1 MPTHYQIRD
10 DDAAVDH
17 HPVDDIEP
25 EAEGMCYDDM
35 GQALIFIM
43 TWMLEAHT
51 ARTVGGR
58 ALLLARLLGVEH
70 KHNANYSRIAEEAGV
85 SRESIRQAASG
96 LEAFAGLRSRAIVT
110 KTTRSN
116 RAEKPLSNAKAR
128 RYSGELKT
136 TREGARGAPPVK
148 ESF

>member
-1 MPTHYQIRD
+1 MPTHIPIRD
-10 DDAAVDH
+10 DDAAIEH

-25 EAEGMCYDDM
+25 EPEPMCYGDM
-35 GQALIFIM
+35 GQALIVIIA
-43 TWMLEAHT
+43 WMLEAHS
-51 ARTVGGR
+51 ARTIGGR

-70 KHNANYSRIAEEAGV
+70 KHNANYSRIAEAANV
-85 SRESIRQAASG
+85 SRESIRQAAAG

-110 KTTRSN
+110 DPKRSN
-116 RAEKPLSNAKAR
+116 CSERPLNNAKAR

-136 TREGARGAPPVK
+136 TCGGCEEAPRGK